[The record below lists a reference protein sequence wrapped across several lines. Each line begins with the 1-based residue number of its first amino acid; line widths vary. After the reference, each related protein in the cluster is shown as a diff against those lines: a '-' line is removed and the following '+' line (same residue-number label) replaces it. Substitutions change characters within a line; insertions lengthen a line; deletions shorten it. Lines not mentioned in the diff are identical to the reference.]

1 MATNPRSSTR
11 KAAQF
16 ARRALKRRMFWFSAD
31 DDRALTDLMRLYRCQ
46 TKSQAVRLALSL
58 AVSGR
63 VADVSR
69 RELDALDRRNP
80 GAKDDPAL
88 NHVLTQLL
96 RLAEAQPIDAGLN
109 LPEDLSERL
118 DDYLYADLRRG
129 LADVNE
135 GGVENR

>member
-1 MATNPRSSTR
+1 MTTNPRSSTR

-31 DDRALTDLMRLYRCQ
+31 DDRALTDLMRLYRCE
-46 TKSQAVRLALSL
+46 TKSQAVRLALNL

-63 VADVSR
+63 VVEVSR
-69 RELDALDRRNP
+69 REVNALDRRNP

-88 NHVLTQLL
+88 NHVLAQLL
-96 RLAEAQPIDAGLN
+96 RLAEAQPIDVALN
-109 LPEDLSERL
+109 LPEDLSEHL

-129 LADVNE
+129 LADVND
-135 GGVENR
+135 GDVENG